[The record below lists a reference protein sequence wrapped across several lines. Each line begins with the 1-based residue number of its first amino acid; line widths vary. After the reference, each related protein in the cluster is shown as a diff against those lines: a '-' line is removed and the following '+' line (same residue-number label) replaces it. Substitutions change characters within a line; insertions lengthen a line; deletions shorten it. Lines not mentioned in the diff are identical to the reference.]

1 MSSLLTCKYLL
12 PGLYFSF
19 KDDFKIEIEILKS
32 INSYKNS
39 ISISLILISEL
50 KPLIIS
56 HADSSRFV
64 LSIIPYAHV
73 TASSLI
79 SWLFIQSP
87 KSIKPTILG
96 FFRFSETIMLLSF
109 RSLCIRFFLNPSY
122 SDSFFLKFRRRFS
135 IISWRFLPISI
146 FL

>member
-32 INSYKNS
+32 INSYKNP

-56 HADSSRFV
+56 HADSIR
-64 LSIIPYAHV
+64 LMLPIIP
-73 TASSLI
+73 
-79 SWLFIQSP
+79 
-87 KSIKPTILG
+87 
-96 FFRFSETIMLLSF
+96 
-109 RSLCIRFFLNPSY
+109 
-122 SDSFFLKFRRRFS
+122 
-135 IISWRFLPISI
+135 
-146 FL
+146 